1 VKTSGFLHPC
11 IYTGIPLGFPGDRF
25 LAFDGEGMTWMMQP
39 SWQESHYFQCAW
51 NFGEAQVVVAKPAAN
66 NAAAGIDAIATKNI

>member
-1 VKTSGFLHPC
+1 M
-11 IYTGIPLGFPGDRF
+11 TG
-25 LAFDGEGMTWMMQP
+25 MMQP